1 MIVHTAEE
9 DAARRARIEERLT
22 QSLGIKKKESANG
35 TSRDKTASN
44 EQKGTSQKIKSGEK
58 QADKINMK
66 QNDHRSTK
74 QPQKI
79 TSKKFEGD
87 KARPSLEP
95 VNKTSEG
102 SSSSRKVHKR
112 PGKDKKGP
120 PMDFK
125 ALLAM
130 AERNKDG
137 GGKLSTAMAQG
148 GSKKHEKKSDVE
160 EHVRKKEERVKKK
173 EEHVKKS
180 DRSSGQRK
188 VLETKQASSRKPVS
202 KGKTNGQ
209 MHSKGSLQFK
219 GEGTPGKTQPSRQ
232 VQDSKQDL
240 KHLELVN
247 ARRQTGIERKT
258 LPSMEASTSHRKSV
272 SSKTIQPNNDRMLMR
287 EGHVPKRRD
296 RENLK
301 RKRNPFEDEMDDFID
316 DGDGEEVD
324 VSKYIKEIF
333 GYDRTRF
340 VMTYLPAILLKYSS
354 NIHSG
359 Q

>member
-1 MIVHTAEE
+1 
-9 DAARRARIEERLT
+9 
-22 QSLGIKKKESANG
+22 
-35 TSRDKTASN
+35 
-44 EQKGTSQKIKSGEK
+44 
-58 QADKINMK
+58 
-66 QNDHRSTK
+66 
-74 QPQKI
+74 
-79 TSKKFEGD
+79 
-87 KARPSLEP
+87 
-95 VNKTSEG
+95 
-102 SSSSRKVHKR
+102 
-112 PGKDKKGP
+112 
-120 PMDFK
+120 MDFK

-137 GGKLSTAMAQG
+137 GGRLSTAVAQG
-148 GSKKHEKKSDVE
+148 SSKKHEEKSDVE

-173 EEHVKKS
+173 EEHMKKS

-188 VLETKQASSRKPVS
+188 VLETKQASSSKPVS

-219 GEGTPGKTQPSRQ
+219 GEGIPGKTQPSRQ
-232 VQDSKQDL
+232 VQDSKRDL

-258 LPSMEASTSHRKSV
+258 LPSMAASTSHKKSV
-272 SSKTIQPNNDRMLMR
+272 SSKTIRPNNDRMLMR

-316 DGDGEEVD
+316 DGDGDEVD

>member
-1 MIVHTAEE
+1 MVVHTAEE
-9 DAARRARIEERLT
+9 EAARRARIEERLT

-44 EQKGTSQKIKSGEK
+44 EQKGTSHKIKSGEK

-79 TSKKFEGD
+79 TSKKRD
-87 KARPSLEP
+87 KSRPSLEP
-95 VNKTSEG
+95 VNKTSEV

-137 GGKLSTAMAQG
+137 GAKLSTAVVQES
-148 GSKKHEKKSDVE
+148 SKKHEEKSDVE

-173 EEHVKKS
+173 EEHMKKS

-188 VLETKQASSRKPVS
+188 VLETKQASSSKPMS
-202 KGKTNGQ
+202 KSKTNGQ

-219 GEGTPGKTQPSRQ
+219 GEGIPGKTQPSRQ
-232 VQDSKQDL
+232 VHDSKRDL
-240 KHLELVN
+240 KHSELVN
-247 ARRQTGIERKT
+247 VRRQTGIERKT
-258 LPSMEASTSHRKSV
+258 LPSMATSTSHRKSV

-296 RENLK
+296 CDNLK

-340 VMTYLPAILLKYSS
+340 VMTY
-354 NIHSG
+354 
-359 Q
+359 